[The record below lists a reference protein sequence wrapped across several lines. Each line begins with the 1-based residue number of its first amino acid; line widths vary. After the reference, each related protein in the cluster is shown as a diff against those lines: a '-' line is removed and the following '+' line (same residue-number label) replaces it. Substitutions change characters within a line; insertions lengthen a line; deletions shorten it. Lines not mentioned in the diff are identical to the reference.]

1 MKQLLREPLLH
12 FLLLGGVFFLIYHLV
27 NLDRADE
34 SLAAETIT
42 VSTARVQALGAQF
55 EKTWKRAP
63 TAAELDG
70 LIENFIREEV
80 YYREA
85 LALGL
90 DRDDAIVRRRLRQK
104 LQFMTED
111 LALMAEPDDR
121 ELQAF
126 LDANPERYRLPA
138 RFSFSQ
144 VFLNPETR
152 GEGVVEQADQVLQSL
167 RAGADAATAGDR
179 TLLPTR
185 LEDEPDRNV
194 ERQFGG
200 DFVEQLSAAPTAEWY
215 GPLLSGFGVHLVFV
229 ETRVDA
235 AAPELDAVRAAVTR
249 DWTEQ
254 QRSSANEAVYQK
266 LRERYRIDIEAPD
279 SDADTAALAPRPV
292 S

>member
-27 NLDRADE
+27 NLDRVDE
-34 SLAAETIT
+34 LQAAETIS
-42 VSTARVQALGAQF
+42 VSTARVQALSAQF

-121 ELQAF
+121 ELQAY

-138 RFSFSQ
+138 RFSFTQ

-152 GEGVVEQADQVLQSL
+152 GEGVVEQANQVLQSL

-185 LEDEPDRNV
+185 LDDEPDRNI
-194 ERQFGG
+194 ERQFGR
-200 DFVEQLSAAPTAEWY
+200 DFVDQLRTLPAGEWQ
-215 GPLLSGFGVHLVFV
+215 GPVLSGFGVHLVFV

-249 DWTEQ
+249 DWAEQ
-254 QRSSANEAVYQK
+254 QRSNANEAVYQK
-266 LRERYRIDIEAPD
+266 LRERYRIVIEQPG
-279 SDADTAALAPRPV
+279 SDADTAALTLRPV
-292 S
+292 T